1 IALLR
6 HLTVLSLVA
15 PSLLVPSSAAVSFI
29 YNGFQHAA
37 DLSLDGSASILRG
50 GALQLTNDSNNLMGH
65 AFFAGSVPMLVN
77 KAVISFS
84 TAFVSDI
91 VTVGRSGGHGL
102 AFVVTTSKV
111 LSGTDNGKD
120 LASSAKEI
128 WETPRTMFSPSSS
141 TGAGERAPERDE
153 RQPRR
158 RRLEQPRVHRVGAG
172 RLLHRRRQQERLR
185 AARKRSRS
193 RRVWTMTA
201 PPRSSS

>member
-1 IALLR
+1 MSTKSSIALLR

-91 VTVGRSGGHGL
+91 VTVGRSC
-102 AFVVTTSKV
+102 
-111 LSGTDNGKD
+111 
-120 LASSAKEI
+120 
-128 WETPRTMFSPSSS
+128 
-141 TGAGERAPERDE
+141 
-153 RQPRR
+153 
-158 RRLEQPRVHRVGAG
+158 
-172 RLLHRRRQQERLR
+172 
-185 AARKRSRS
+185 
-193 RRVWTMTA
+193 
-201 PPRSSS
+201 

>member
-1 IALLR
+1 STKSSIALLR

-111 LSGTDNGKD
+111 LSGTDNGK
-120 LASSAKEI
+120 EP
-128 WETPRTMFSPSSS
+128 WPPRQRKSGKLLEPCF
-141 TGAGERAPERDE
+141 
-153 RQPRR
+153 RR
-158 RRLEQPRVHRVGAG
+158 RVRPVQENGLLNETNGNHVGVDLNSLVSTVSEPAAYFIDDDSRNVSVPLES
-172 RLLHRRRQQERLR
+172 
-185 AARKRSRS
+185 AADPG
-193 RRVWTMTA
+193 VCGL
-201 PPRSSS
+201 